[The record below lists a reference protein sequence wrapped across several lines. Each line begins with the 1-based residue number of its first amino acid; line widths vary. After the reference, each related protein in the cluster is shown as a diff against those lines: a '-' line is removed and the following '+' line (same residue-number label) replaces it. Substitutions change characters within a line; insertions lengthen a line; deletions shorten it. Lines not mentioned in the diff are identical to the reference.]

1 MFTLADG
8 GADGVLPRTSLD
20 MRRMATASAASPA
33 RVYEKT
39 KLAFDFEKR
48 VPDALSRDACPDDP
62 FFSTTDAASAY
73 ASRLDARL
81 ATDRRKALSRK
92 YAESKGIAGE
102 TRARARAAARAR
114 SARTLGWVVD
124 DEYTGK

>member
-1 MFTLADG
+1 
-8 GADGVLPRTSLD
+8 
-20 MRRMATASAASPA
+20 MATASDASPA

-81 ATDRRKALSRK
+81 ATDRRKALSPK

-102 TRARARAAARAR
+102 TRARARAARAR